1 MSRQDPSNPV
11 RRRRIAGERRTTYPP
26 DGTREPSPET
36 VEAVETEKP
45 SDRSVLTRDQDQP
58 DKTGKAR
65 PEKAKADSASRGV
78 PLLVLAVLA
87 VLGVL
92 AALAVGLAA
101 YFWTQAS
108 EAEAVARA
116 QVRAPAAAERA
127 AQAVLSYDHESLEAD
142 KEKAARFLTDG
153 YRSDYV
159 DTFESLVAPNAEE
172 VRAKVEAGVVA
183 SSVMLPGQDT
193 GPQHQRVLLFVDQT
207 TTSTATG
214 GEPSTAL
221 NRVVLD
227 MVEVDDTW
235 LVDGITSY

>member
-1 MSRQDPSNPV
+1 V
-11 RRRRIAGERRTTYPP
+11 PP
-26 DGTREPSPET
+26 E
-36 VEAVETEKP
+36 EA
-45 SDRSVLTRDQDQP
+45 
-58 DKTGKAR
+58 KAR
-65 PEKAKADSASRGV
+65 PEGAKAGSTSRGV
-78 PLLVLAVLA
+78 PLPLIA

-108 EAEAVARA
+108 DADAVARA

-127 AQAVLSYDHESLEAD
+127 AQAVLSYDHESLEVD
-142 KEKAARFLTDG
+142 KEKASRFLTDG

-159 DTFESLVAPNAEE
+159 DTFESLVAPNAQE
-172 VRAKVEAGVVA
+172 VRANVKASVVA